1 MHHSMSFDWTTNV
14 GDFFFKG
21 LTINTAG
28 SFTALCAVLIILSLT
43 YELMKVHAAKVRA
56 RTARERLRSASC
68 APSETATLITSNS
81 TTFGRQQFPQ
91 QLAKLSAEAAV
102 FLLHNTLGYALMLS
116 VMIYN
121 GYLFITVV
129 LSMGLGYFLFGHISM
144 KVNMENMQAR
154 TTNVICA
161 PICPEGLDDDIET
174 TKACAESEVCCKLID
189 DDNKKD
195 TNINNEINDEISETT
210 SDGLDDKDDD
220 FEIID
225 NWSPKCGLRNSNH
238 LQPRT
243 SGEDGKAHEM
253 EFPWMVMVM
262 KRTPK
267 STFYDYQCG
276 GSLIHPSVVL
286 TAAHCVSKVN
296 PKFLHVR
303 AGEWDMRNMDE
314 LLPHQDRKIQSV
326 VVHRDFFKPTLLND
340 IAMLILK
347 TPVDLADN
355 VNTICVPPPNR
366 SFDNERCFV
375 TGWGKNE
382 RGRRGKYQTTLKKI
396 SLPIVPHDQC
406 QDLFRKTIL
415 GRYFRLDSK
424 FICAGGE
431 LGIDTCDGD
440 GGSPL
445 FCKIPNS
452 VDSYYQSGIV
462 SWGIGCKQSNIPAA
476 YVDVSRYRDWI
487 DKVMNRM
494 NLDRNS
500 YIYEM

>member
-1 MHHSMSFDWTTNV
+1 MNWYVMIQTT
-14 GDFFFKG
+14 
-21 LTINTAG
+21 
-28 SFTALCAVLIILSLT
+28 
-43 YELMKVHAAKVRA
+43 M
-56 RTARERLRSASC
+56 
-68 APSETATLITSNS
+68 LITLYVSHC
-81 TTFGRQQFPQ
+81 
-91 QLAKLSAEAAV
+91 LSAPPITDSRIRRLIRQIFYIPPPGEV
-102 FLLHNTLGYALMLS
+102 FTSLPNKTSIESNDCLSGVCVPSHLCVNGTVLTSGANLLIPRL
-116 VMIYN
+116 
-121 GYLFITVV
+121 
-129 LSMGLGYFLFGHISM
+129 
-144 KVNMENMQAR
+144 
-154 TTNVICA
+154 
-161 PICPEGLDDDIET
+161 GLDDDVDT
-174 TKACAESEVCCKLID
+174 TKSCAESEVCCKLID

-195 TNINNEINDEISETT
+195 TNINNEINDEISDTT
-210 SDGLDDKDDD
+210 TDALDDKDDDD

-243 SGEDGKAHEM
+243 SGDDGKAHEM

-303 AGEWDMRNMDE
+303 AGEWDMRNTDE

-347 TPVDLADN
+347 APVDLADN
-355 VNTICVPPPNR
+355 VNTICVPPPNH

-415 GRYFRLDSK
+415 GKYFRLDSK

-494 NLDRNS
+494 NLDRNF